1 MVESGSCGISVQV
14 LQEFHVNFTRKGKT
28 QEEAAQIIEDFTLW
42 PIVDNTLPLFLLGLN
57 LQRRWQLS
65 LWDSMILAAAQ
76 TSGARELLTE
86 DFNHGQLYGSVR
98 AINPFKAK

>member
-14 LQEFHVNFTRKGKT
+14 LQEFHVNFARKGKT
-28 QEEAAQIIEDFTLW
+28 QEEAAQIIADFTLW

-65 LWDSMILAAAQ
+65 LWDSMILQPPRPVVPAN
-76 TSGARELLTE
+76 
-86 DFNHGQLYGSVR
+86 F
-98 AINPFKAK
+98 

>member
-1 MVESGSCGISVQV
+1 M
-14 LQEFHVNFTRKGKT
+14 
-28 QEEAAQIIEDFTLW
+28 
-42 PIVDNTLPLFLLGLN
+42 GL
-57 LQRRWQLS
+57 
-65 LWDSMILAAAQ
+65 DDTAAAQ